1 MISEKLLLLQQIK
14 QDIINA
20 IEEKGVN
27 VNTNDFTKIA
37 DLIRSMSG
45 GNGDGLSFIGVLHT
59 IDREPANVINIIDR
73 NAGSE
78 IVYTIDNAAINGPG
92 FLNIVKEK

>member
-1 MISEKLLLLQQIK
+1 MISEKLLCLQQIK
-14 QDIINA
+14 EDIINA
-20 IEEKGVN
+20 LKEKGVN

-45 GNGDGLSFIGVLHT
+45 GNGDGLSFTGILHT
-59 IDREPANVINIIDR
+59 IDREPANVVNIIDR
-73 NAGSE
+73 KVGPE

-92 FLNIVKEK
+92 FLNIVEEK

>member
-45 GNGDGLSFIGVLHT
+45 GNGDGFSFIGVLHT
-59 IDREPANVINIIDR
+59 IDREPANVVNIIDR

-92 FLNIVKEK
+92 FLNIVEEK

>member
-1 MISEKLLLLQQIK
+1 MISEKLLCLQQIK
-14 QDIINA
+14 EDIINA
-20 IEEKGVN
+20 LEEKGVN

-45 GNGDGLSFIGVLHT
+45 GDGLSFIGVLHT
-59 IDREPANVINIIDR
+59 IDREPANVVNIIDR
-73 NAGSE
+73 NAGPE

-92 FLNIVKEK
+92 FLNIVEEK

>member
-1 MISEKLLLLQQIK
+1 MISEKLLSLQQIK
-14 QDIINA
+14 EDIINA
-20 IEEKGVN
+20 LEEKGVN

-73 NAGSE
+73 NEGPG
-78 IVYTIDNAAINGPG
+78 IIQTIDNAAINGPG
-92 FLNIVKEK
+92 FLNIVEEK